1 MLSADGVSVVMP
13 VEQAQNRP
21 TTPEMIEKSLRKT
34 GGTPFYIENMRIEV
48 QDGLMIPASVMN
60 GMRRDALDLLLA
72 KRGVAPSRDWLH
84 GSVLP
89 RDDETVA
96 REGFRGY
103 TATVRTKAQADAL
116 RELGLETVYVPLEV
130 AAQTGLPA
138 ILPRVFSDNEQPQ
151 IEMLLGE
158 AMSRGTDTVLAG
170 NIGHIPLAKRL
181 GFTVH
186 GDFGLN
192 AYNSKR

>member
-1 MLSADGVSVVMP
+1 MP
-13 VEQAQNRP
+13 
-21 TTPEMIEKSLRKT
+21 
-34 GGTPFYIENMRIEV
+34 
-48 QDGLMIPASVMN
+48 
-60 GMRRDALDLLLA
+60 
-72 KRGVAPSRDWLH
+72 
-84 GSVLP
+84 
-89 RDDETVA
+89 
-96 REGFRGY
+96 
-103 TATVRTKAQADAL
+103 L

-181 GFTVH
+181 ALPCTAISV
-186 GDFGLN
+186 
-192 AYNSKR
+192 

>member
-1 MLSADGVSVVMP
+1 
-13 VEQAQNRP
+13 
-21 TTPEMIEKSLRKT
+21 
-34 GGTPFYIENMRIEV
+34 MR
-48 QDGLMIPASVMN
+48 
-60 GMRRDALDLLLA
+60 
-72 KRGVAPSRDWLH
+72 KRGVSPSRDWLH

-89 RDDETVA
+89 RDDEAAA

-103 TATVRTKAQADAL
+103 TAAVRTKAQADAL

-170 NIGHIPLAKRL
+170 KHRSYSRL
-181 GFTVH
+181 QRDWALPCTAISV
-186 GDFGLN
+186 
-192 AYNSKR
+192 